1 MKNIKEVLIWNNGIQ
16 KKAISLNVYAVNVSL
31 NNSATFWYGLYS
43 LENDLLI
50 SGNLT
55 MSNND
60 YSLWN
65 NDEYVWE
72 WVANKLN
79 LTFN

>member
-1 MKNIKEVLIWNNGIQ
+1 MKNIESITIWTNGINKQ
-16 KKAISLNVYAVNVSL
+16 AVLLNVFAVNVSL
-31 NNSATFWYGLYS
+31 NSSATFWYGLYS
-43 LENDLLI
+43 SSNELLS

-55 MSNND
+55 MNNND

-65 NDEYVWE
+65 NDEYVWD